1 MRANLPRPKPTPA
14 SPELTGEYLRAMQE
28 ISARLMDVLPD
39 GQELWATLG
48 QAEALLLEAQMTATP
63 VGEIFPQGGV
73 AAFCQSIID
82 EYRADRAEDGE
93 TPLPA
98 SKEKDHRKPKAEH
111 PRGGIGVTRYRRIR
125 IALTVVFALALVT
138 LFAWY
143 TGFLRY
149 LTDGTAFYH
158 EELYNFENT
167 VSDPVGEPV
176 TLTVPLEMKTGLG
189 EYLYTDSGD
198 YSVVLVSMGYR
209 DHMRAVEDAETG
221 KTVYRNMRAW
231 SIGLRYTVKAD
242 FFGISYVEPAMTGTA
257 RITLADGTVF
267 ESAIRP
273 ESSGVP
279 GDGYEYIYLTVAD
292 LPQKTDV
299 KGATV
304 TITLEP
310 CRRVIWERSGMGRR

>member
-63 VGEIFPQGGV
+63 VSEIFPQGGV

-82 EYRADRAEDGE
+82 EYRADHAEAGE

-98 SKEKDHRKPKAEH
+98 SKEKNHRKNKSEK
-111 PRGGIGVTRYRRIR
+111 PRGGVGATRYRRIR
-125 IALTVVFALALVT
+125 MSLTVVFVLALVT
-138 LFAWY
+138 LFVWY

-167 VSDPVGEPV
+167 VSDPIGEPV

-189 EYLYTDSGD
+189 EFLYNDGGD
-198 YSVVLVSMGYR
+198 YSVMLVSMNYR
-209 DHMRAVEDAETG
+209 DHWRAVEDGETEN
-221 KTVYRNMRAW
+221 TVYRNMRAW

-257 RITLADGTVF
+257 RITLADGTVI
-267 ESAIRP
+267 ESVIRP

-310 CRRVIWERSGMGRR
+310 CRFVTWERTGMGRR